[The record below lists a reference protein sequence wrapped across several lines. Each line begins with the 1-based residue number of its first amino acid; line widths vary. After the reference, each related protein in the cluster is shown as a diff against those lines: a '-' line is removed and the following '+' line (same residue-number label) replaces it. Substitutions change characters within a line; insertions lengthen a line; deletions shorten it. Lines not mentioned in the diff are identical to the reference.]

1 MSYLFS
7 VTSKPSEHYW
17 EHQVGKT
24 CKCQAP
30 ACWNST
36 YNFLWMPS
44 YQWPLLWCAYG
55 SYCFISKP
63 NTRKL
68 PLLSRSWVSIII
80 ITCFSNKGW
89 FRLTIC
95 QLCWFTKK
103 VPDHASPR
111 KHACWYLERGAA
123 SYSGGGRHQLGRISS
138 ANRIGSIWSMYY
150 MCCIVSIYMMWLLL
164 RVLHVP
170 QWRKNKSENDVENIF
185 YQFTEQSAKQVSSH
199 TVLMIDFFSSILIYV
214 CSTVGAK
221 QIKGWSDK
229 HILPSWRTTG
239 S

>member
-17 EHQVGKT
+17 EHQVGKA

-44 YQWPLLWCAYG
+44 YQWPLLRCAYG
-55 SYCFISKP
+55 SYCLISKP
-63 NTRKL
+63 STRKL
-68 PLLSRSWVSIII
+68 PLLSRSWVAIII

-111 KHACWYLERGAA
+111 EHACWYLERGAA

-138 ANRIGSIWSMYY
+138 ANRIGSIWSM
-150 MCCIVSIYMMWLLL
+150 LH
-164 RVLHVP
+164 VLHSLYFYDVVAV
-170 QWRKNKSENDVENIF
+170 KSV
-185 YQFTEQSAKQVSSH
+185 A
-199 TVLMIDFFSSILIYV
+199 
-214 CSTVGAK
+214 CSTVEEK
-221 QIKGWSDK
+221 QVREWRGE
-229 HILPSWRTTG
+229 HILPIYWAVSKTGIKPYCSYDWLFFKHIDLLVFHSWSKADQRMKW
-239 S
+239 